1 MKICERGLNFIQVY
15 NCKGDVRLCSWIKD
29 RELGNLIDNTMVE
42 IYHSDKAKELRKC
55 LINGDYSHCV
65 IDACPYLA
73 MDDLDNH
80 MLEIDE
86 IPKYPSELY
95 LAYENV
101 CNYACTS
108 CTLHRTMMENKGLD
122 LEKYYSKIEER
133 LQPLLPHIKKISAN
147 GCGEVFCSKHILD
160 ILANWKPLADPDEIE
175 VDLESNGSL
184 FDEKHWKQIENLG
197 QYKLSVAISVMSF
210 DEPIYQYLSGTKL
223 PVSVVENNLRF
234 IKSLREKG
242 IVNYFEIATVVQE
255 QNFRTMPAFVKECIE
270 EFKPDYIRLRPYK
283 PWGAQS
289 PVESWFTD
297 VRNPEHPYYREY
309 KKVMSDP
316 IFHHPTVHD
325 WSGGRDSDERVPFPY
340 KVVYDLS
347 HYKWAIISEIYNNM
361 DGIVDKIKCIYSGN
375 DIVIWGI
382 AEIGKTLLKE
392 LQGRGYNVPFIIDQN
407 CKDED
412 YIGINIYT
420 LNDAEKQNNN
430 DFLVIITP
438 LMYDTTIMN
447 ALNKS
452 IFDNFV
458 SVKDLISDKKLS
470 DEMKGL

>member
-1 MKICERGLNFIQVY
+1 
-15 NCKGDVRLCSWIKD
+15 
-29 RELGNLIDNTMVE
+29 
-42 IYHSDKAKELRKC
+42 
-55 LINGDYSHCV
+55 
-65 IDACPYLA
+65 
-73 MDDLDNH
+73 
-80 MLEIDE
+80 
-86 IPKYPSELY
+86 
-95 LAYENV
+95 
-101 CNYACTS
+101 
-108 CTLHRTMMENKGLD
+108 
-122 LEKYYSKIEER
+122 
-133 LQPLLPHIKKISAN
+133 
-147 GCGEVFCSKHILD
+147 
-160 ILANWKPLADPDEIE
+160 
-175 VDLESNGSL
+175 
-184 FDEKHWKQIENLG
+184 
-197 QYKLSVAISVMSF
+197 
-210 DEPIYQYLSGTKL
+210 
-223 PVSVVENNLRF
+223 VENNLRF